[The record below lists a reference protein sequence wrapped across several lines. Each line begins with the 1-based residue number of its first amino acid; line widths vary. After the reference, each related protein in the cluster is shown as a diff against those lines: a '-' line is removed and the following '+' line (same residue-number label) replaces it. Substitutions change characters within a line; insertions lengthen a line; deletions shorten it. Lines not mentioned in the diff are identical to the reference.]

1 MNAASLGWVSFRVL
15 RWLCYLGLIAFS
27 LYFISDRAPH
37 TNSFGQ
43 LTLRAEAMLFG
54 LGVGGMFAGLFELMM
69 RDRAGIARPRLLQF
83 WPGYVQNPSTLP
95 IR

>member
-1 MNAASLGWVSFRVL
+1 MNAASLAWMFFRVL
-15 RWLCYLGLIAFS
+15 RWLCYLGLLAFS

-37 TNSFGQ
+37 INSFGH
-43 LTLRAEAMLFG
+43 LTLGTEMLIFG
-54 LGVGGMFAGLFELMM
+54 LGVGGMFAGLLELMM
-69 RDRAGIARPRLLQF
+69 RDRAGITRPKTFQL